1 MFFNV
6 RKKLPVLKGFRTC
19 VDNKKSLLHLSGQSR
34 SRGHPSVKFS
44 LRPARP
50 LSLLGLLSALRL
62 PQARPQRRFVS
73 FFTSRLQ
80 TLRRIH
86 FFDVRRRILF
96 FTAPAAAARPTLIN
110 KKFSSVQ
117 ILPLLAGNIPNLSL
131 DLRAR
136 QMLHDICL
144 KTRATFPFAAAKLQV
159 RKAFFP
165 YSCQQQKE
173 RFPYAAGH
181 LSWRRSLPGR

>member
-1 MFFNV
+1 MSAARAAIRLSPGVCLGVSPFLRRPKCFSMSG
-6 RKKLPVLKGFRTC
+6 KKLPVLKGFRTC
-19 VDNKKSLLHLSGQSR
+19 IDNKKSLLHLPGQSR

-96 FTAPAAAARPTLIN
+96 FTTPAAAARPTLIN
-110 KKFSSVQ
+110 KKNF
-117 ILPLLAGNIPNLSL
+117 PLCKSCRF
-131 DLRAR
+131 LRAISPIF
-136 QMLHDICL
+136 LLICAL
-144 KTRATFPFAAAKLQV
+144 GKCCTTSA
-159 RKAFFP
+159 
-165 YSCQQQKE
+165 
-173 RFPYAAGH
+173 
-181 LSWRRSLPGR
+181 